1 VTAIAGNVGG
11 GVKRA
16 ALRRRFDPLA
26 LLAIPAAAYF
36 VVALVF
42 PLGRLL
48 LDGFSDGDGVGIG
61 NFTRYLSDP
70 YNLGVVWNTLRYG
83 ALVTIVA
90 AIGGYAY
97 AYTMARSGPKMQML
111 LLIAIVLPMTTSVI
125 VKAFG
130 WLVLLRSNGLVNQLL
145 MASGIVR
152 EPLPL
157 LFSQPGLIVGTAS
170 ILLPY
175 MVLPIFGVLR
185 QIHPDLL
192 GAAATLG
199 GSPVYCFRKVI
210 LPLSLPG
217 LIAGI
222 CFVFS
227 MTVSAYVI
235 PSLLTGAGFKTLS
248 KVAADSYLVILNP
261 VRGATV
267 SLILL
272 VIAFA
277 AVFLAGRVVNRK
289 PGQARA

>member
-1 VTAIAGNVGG
+1 VTAIAGGVGKMG
-11 GVKRA
+11 A
-16 ALRRRFDPLA
+16 RRSKPPRLDPLA

-36 VVALVF
+36 VVAMVI

-48 LDGFSDGDGVGIG
+48 LDGFSDGDAIGIG

-70 YNLGVVWNTLRYG
+70 YNLGVVWNTLRYAG
-83 ALVTIVA
+83 LVTIVA

-97 AYTMARSGPKMQML
+97 AYTMARSGPKLQMV

-130 WLVLLRSNGLVNQLL
+130 WLVLLRSNGLVNYLL
-145 MASGIVR
+145 MASGITR

-185 QIHPDLL
+185 QINPDLL

-199 GSPVYCFRKVI
+199 GSPVYCFRKVV

-217 LIAGI
+217 LIAGV

-227 MTVSAYVI
+227 MAVSAYVI

-272 VIAFA
+272 VIALA
-277 AVFLAGRVVNRK
+277 AVALAGRVLNRR
-289 PGQARA
+289 PGQASS

>member
-1 VTAIAGNVGG
+1 MEIKSKKFGSSSSATVA
-11 GVKRA
+11 
-16 ALRRRFDPLA
+16 FD
-26 LLAIPAAAYF
+26 
-36 VVALVF
+36 
-42 PLGRLL
+42 L
-48 LDGFSDGDGVGIG
+48 LDGV
-61 NFTRYLSDP
+61 
-70 YNLGVVWNTLRYG
+70 
-83 ALVTIVA
+83 
-90 AIGGYAY
+90 
-97 AYTMARSGPKMQML
+97 
-111 LLIAIVLPMTTSVI
+111 VLP
-125 VKAFG
+125 FHDD
-130 WLVLLRSNGLVNQLL
+130 
-145 MASGIVR
+145 AS
-152 EPLPL
+152 PCLYSFP
-157 LFSQPGLIVGTAS
+157 S
-170 ILLPY
+170 
-175 MVLPIFGVLR
+175 VLR

>member
-1 VTAIAGNVGG
+1 MSAVAGNAGG
-11 GVKRA
+11 TSRRA
-16 ALRRRFDPLA
+16 PSRVRFDPLV

-36 VVALVF
+36 IVALVI

-48 LDGFSDGDGVGIG
+48 LDGFSDGDAVGIG

-70 YNLGVVWNTLRYG
+70 YNLGVVWNTLRYAG
-83 ALVTIVA
+83 LVTIVA
-90 AIGGYAY
+90 AIAGYAY
-97 AYTMARSGPKMQML
+97 AYAMSRSGPKMQTL

-130 WLVLLRSNGLVNQLL
+130 WLVLLRSNGPVNHLL
-145 MASGIVR
+145 MTIGATR

-157 LFSQPGLIVGTAS
+157 LFSETGLIVGTAS

-185 QIHPDLL
+185 QIHPDML
-192 GAAATLG
+192 GAGATLG
-199 GSPVYCFRKVI
+199 GSPVYCFFTI
-210 LPLSLPG
+210 LLPLSLPG
-217 LIAGI
+217 LIAGVSL
-222 CFVFS
+222 VFS

-261 VRGATV
+261 TRGATV
-267 SLILL
+267 SLVLL
-272 VIAFA
+272 VIALA
-277 AVFLAGRVVNRK
+277 AVLLAGRAMNRGS
-289 PGQARA
+289 GQAAP